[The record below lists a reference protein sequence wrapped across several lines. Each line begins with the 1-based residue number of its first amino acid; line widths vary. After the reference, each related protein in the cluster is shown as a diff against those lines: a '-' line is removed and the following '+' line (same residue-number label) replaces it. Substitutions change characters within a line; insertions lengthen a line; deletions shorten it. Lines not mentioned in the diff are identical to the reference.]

1 MAPFLLIATILFC
14 LALALP
20 LVQLATGWP
29 EDAPLAGME
38 AAAAAPAWRRA
49 AWWQGAFQKDFD
61 AWFARRVGFRGA
73 LVRTANQI
81 RYALFNELATT
92 GGDKV
97 VPGRAGWFYEKVY
110 VDAFRRGGAAP
121 ESELRRR
128 SADVKRLQDRLAQ
141 DGIAFLLVIAPSKAE
156 IYPEFLPPE
165 ADVAGRP
172 ARRSDY
178 QNFIEHLRRD
188 GVQVLDAHRLFAERK
203 RAPGSPPLFARSG
216 THWNHYGAVLVA
228 ARLLEELARLTGA
241 EEPPAV
247 AVVGAV
253 TNRQI
258 ASPDNDLG
266 ELANL
271 WQRRSLAGRQVH
283 PQVEI
288 RPGPD
293 KPAVTFIT
301 DSFGA
306 QLITWLQR
314 QRLLARHDSYWYNQR
329 HYGWPGREPA
339 AGSAPRG
346 AGPERLAGCDAVVVV
361 QVEVLLPDVG
371 FGFVEETLAAYDRLD
386 AALGA
391 ELRTEATP

>member
-1 MAPFLLIATILFC
+1 MQKFLLSAAILFC
-14 LALALP
+14 LFLVLP
-20 LVQLATGWP
+20 LAQMATGWLP
-29 EDAPLAGME
+29 DVPLAGVE
-38 AAAAAPAWRRA
+38 TPTAGPAVGAR
-49 AWWQGAFQKDFD
+49 AWWNGTMQTDFD
-61 AWFARRVGFRGA
+61 AWLAQRVGLRGA

-81 RYALFNELATT
+81 RYVLFRELPKRSGTQ
-92 GGDKV
+92 V
-97 VPGRAGWFYEKVY
+97 LLGREGMLYEKVY
-110 VDAFRRGGAAP
+110 VDAYNANGQRPAR
-121 ESELRRR
+121 ELANV
-128 SADVKRLQDRLAQ
+128 SASTKRLQNRLAR

-203 RAPGSPPLFARSG
+203 RAPGSPPLFARRG